1 SPNRGSD
8 LGGRGRPRESP
19 FCSWENQSG
28 CQRSEGV
35 LEARR
40 LTSLECPHDGALR
53 FGERA
58 YALGVGLLAR
68 RCELGQNTAA
78 VLRIGTPADQA
89 VLLQAI
95 DQLGDVGAHAV
106 LARGQIRQGEGFL
119 RIRQKMEHRKLRE
132 GQSGRTQGR
141 FEACLDRV
149 RRAQEREHEGI
160 GRRAARACS
169 ATLAPSLIMAHSLT
183 AGHLAPTARYSCTAA
198 TSVSRS
204 AWVWPSSVP
213 IMPLCASCA
222 SS

>member
-1 SPNRGSD
+1 GSD

-78 VLRIGTPADQA
+78 VLRIGTPA
-89 VLLQAI
+89 
-95 DQLGDVGAHAV
+95 
-106 LARGQIRQGEGFL
+106 
-119 RIRQKMEHRKLRE
+119 
-132 GQSGRTQGR
+132 
-141 FEACLDRV
+141 
-149 RRAQEREHEGI
+149 
-160 GRRAARACS
+160 
-169 ATLAPSLIMAHSLT
+169 
-183 AGHLAPTARYSCTAA
+183 GHPAPTARYSCTAA
-198 TSVSRS
+198 TSWSRS
-204 AWVWPSSVP
+204 AWVSPSSAP
-213 IMPLCASCA
+213 KRPRCA
-222 SS
+222 SSTSR